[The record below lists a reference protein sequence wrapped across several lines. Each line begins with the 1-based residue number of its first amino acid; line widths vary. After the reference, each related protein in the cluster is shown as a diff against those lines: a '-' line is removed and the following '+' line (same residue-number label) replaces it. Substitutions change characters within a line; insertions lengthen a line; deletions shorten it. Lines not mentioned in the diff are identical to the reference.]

1 MKIADGVSII
11 IPTLN
16 GGEEFRQC
24 LKAIAGQRLMRESQ
38 LIIIDSGSE
47 DGSVELARQYG
58 ACLIHIPPGDFHH
71 ARTRNLAV
79 RNAVFPNIIMSVQDA
94 ILENEN
100 CIEDMVNALD
110 NYDIVALTGRQM
122 PRSDADLYA
131 RFEVDYHNEY
141 LGDKSSIKN
150 ISSEKW
156 YSSLSYHEAL
166 QLIRFDNV
174 IAAYKQKELIN
185 TPFPEVPFGEDMAW
199 AKKIM
204 LQGHSLLYLPSIRVI
219 HSHNRSTDY
228 RFRRAM
234 VDSISS
240 ANIVG
245 KTREDLSFLELPDIE
260 RINIKIKNE
269 LEKLKY
275 EVSSVQGMEYNNN
288 TDKRILFRNFI
299 STHLPISKNLYYKA
313 RTMLGK
319 VNYRVWE
326 ELYVSTAKARAIFII
341 SQITSRYSGYTN
353 NDLVKAIDHVAAS
366 IQGSLFGDVYASH
379 RLKGNIPSELENY
392 VSFQKLGV

>member
-1 MKIADGVSII
+1 MKIADGVSIV

-38 LIIIDSGSE
+38 LIIIDSGSK
-47 DGSVELARQYG
+47 DGSIEFARQSG
-58 ACLIHIPPGDFHH
+58 AYVIQIPPEHFHH
-71 ARTRNLAV
+71 ARTRNFAV
-79 RNAVFPNIIMSVQDA
+79 RSAVFPNIIMSVQDA
-94 ILENEN
+94 VLENEN

-110 NYDIVALTGRQM
+110 NEDVVAITGRQI
-122 PRSDADLYA
+122 PRLDADLYA

-141 LGDKSSIKN
+141 LGDNPSVKK

-156 YSSLSYHEAL
+156 YSSLSYYEAL

-174 IAAYKQKELIN
+174 IAAYKHKELIN
-185 TPFPEVPFGEDMAW
+185 TPFPDVPFGEDMAW
-199 AKKIM
+199 AKKMM

-219 HSHNRSTDY
+219 HSHNRSADY
-228 RFRRAM
+228 RFRRAI

-245 KTREDLSFLELPDIE
+245 KIREDVSFLELPDIE
-260 RINIKIKNE
+260 RINIKVKNE
-269 LEKLKY
+269 LEKIKH
-275 EVSSVQGMEYNNN
+275 EVVSVQKIEYNNN
-288 TDKRILFRNFI
+288 KNKRILFRNFI
-299 STHLPISKNLYYKA
+299 STHLPISKDIFYKA

-326 ELYVSTAKARAIFII
+326 DLYVSTAKARAIFII
-341 SQITSRYSGYTN
+341 SQITSRYSGYSN
-353 NDLVKAIDHVAAS
+353 NDLVNAIDHAAAS
-366 IQGSLFGDVYASH
+366 IQGTLFGDVYASH
-379 RLKGNIPSELENY
+379 QLKGNVPKELENY
-392 VSFQKLGV
+392 VSIQKLGV